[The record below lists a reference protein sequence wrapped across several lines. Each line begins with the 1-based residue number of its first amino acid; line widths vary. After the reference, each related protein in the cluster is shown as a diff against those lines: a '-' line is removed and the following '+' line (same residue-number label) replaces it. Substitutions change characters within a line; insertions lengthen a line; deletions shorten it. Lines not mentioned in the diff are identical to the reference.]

1 MRSLAAQLAYED
13 EQENIGRLTA
23 NDRTTCFTC
32 QTWADPEHREAAD
45 HKRRIGVPEDWSY
58 DEREGR
64 YRSPSGLFDH
74 LFSLDEARVL
84 ITRERGHAAWD
95 LFLRWHDSWVQYQR
109 HDVEAF
115 LARDLSEFLT
125 GAAR

>member
-13 EQENIGRLTA
+13 EQENIGRLEG

-32 QTWADPEHREAAD
+32 QDWAGPEHRETAD

-64 YRSPSGLFDH
+64 YRPVERL
-74 LFSLDEARVL
+74 V
-84 ITRERGHAAWD
+84 ITDQG
-95 LFLRWHDSWVQYQR
+95 
-109 HDVEAF
+109 DVT
-115 LARDLSEFLT
+115 LQTVSV
-125 GAAR
+125 